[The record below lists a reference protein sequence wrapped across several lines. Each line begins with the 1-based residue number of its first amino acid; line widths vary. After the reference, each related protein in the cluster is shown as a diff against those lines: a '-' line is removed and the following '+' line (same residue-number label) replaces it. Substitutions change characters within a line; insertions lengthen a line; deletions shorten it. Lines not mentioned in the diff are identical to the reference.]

1 VSRDNIK
8 QNTLNMKEEINELD
22 DEIVALQGTLLSA
35 LKPRRTEERGGIG
48 QEEVDTTLDL
58 DHSTTRQH

>member
-1 VSRDNIK
+1 
-8 QNTLNMKEEINELD
+8 MKEEINELD